1 MNRSDA
7 LVGASEPSDEAQQWL
22 RAIPAAVYVTD
33 AGWWLG
39 EVRFVADAVADLGG
53 RSATDYLDH
62 PQRWLTAIGET
73 SRLQALERLQ
83 AALDAGDT
91 QVTLTYTLS
100 HVDGS
105 SSRIA
110 DTLNIQRD
118 AEGQVVALVGV
129 LERVATAG
137 AGDAASR
144 ALLEH
149 NPDLLL
155 VLDADLA
162 CRAAAGAA
170 ARVLGASAE
179 ALVGR
184 SLFELMAPEDAPRVQ
199 RALDEQAVT
208 AGAVLLELRLR
219 HRDGNY
225 RWCEIHF
232 AADCD
237 AVCSVSPGWVA
248 VARDITERRRQA
260 LQWDAYDA
268 TDELTSALN
277 ERAFLGL
284 LRQAVAMGDVHGRL
298 SLIVFEVDGFSDI
311 VTRWG
316 REGGDLV
323 LACIGEMC
331 RATLRERFSF
341 GRLDARG
348 FALLLSGKSLQETS
362 AIAERLRARFGTTR
376 VEFHGHWLAFSVSL
390 GVAERRQGEPPER
403 FLARAHSG
411 LEVAMTHG
419 GNRVQQAP

>member
-1 MNRSDA
+1 MA
-7 LVGASEPSDEAQQWL
+7 E
-22 RAIPAAVYVTD
+22 
-33 AGWWLG
+33 
-39 EVRFVADAVADLGG
+39 AVADLGG
-53 RSATDYLDH
+53 HTAADYLES
-62 PQRWLTAIGET
+62 PQRWLSAIDET

-83 AALDAGDT
+83 AALDAGEPR
-91 QVTLTYTLS
+91 VTLNYTLG
-100 HVDGS
+100 HVDGT

-118 AEGQVVALVGV
+118 TEGQAVALVGV
-129 LERVATAG
+129 LERVAAAG
-137 AGDAASR
+137 ADDGASR
-144 ALLEH
+144 SLLAH

-155 VLDADLA
+155 VLDADLV
-162 CRAAAGAA
+162 CRAAAGAVGP
-170 ARVLGASAE
+170 VLGISAE

-184 SLFELMAPEDAPRVQ
+184 SLFELMAPEEAPRVQ

-208 AGAVLLELRLR
+208 AGAALLELRLR
-219 HRDGNY
+219 HRDGGY

-237 AVCSVSPGWVA
+237 AVSSVSPGWVA

-284 LRQAVAMGDVHGRL
+284 LRQAVAMGDIHGRL
-298 SLIVFEVDGFSDI
+298 SLIVFEVDGFADI

-390 GVAERRQGEPPER
+390 GVAERRQGEAPES

-411 LEVAMTHG
+411 LELAMTHG
-419 GNRVQQAP
+419 GNRVQQAL